1 LFYRQTAAVRG
12 VVAGLCCAT
21 FFIGLWIVHLR
32 LKRAKPSIVLTSFK
46 KTEMIFAKKVHRE
59 NGDGIK
65 NHAMENSEYKN
76 NDN

>member
-1 LFYRQTAAVRG
+1 
-12 VVAGLCCAT
+12 
-21 FFIGLWIVHLR
+21 
-32 LKRAKPSIVLTSFK
+32 
-46 KTEMIFAKKVHRE
+46 MIFAKKVHRE